1 MTSASGQ
8 LVRPPVFD
16 LGLSQSD
23 SQVKGS
29 ITAKAKGKE
38 RQPAVP
44 YPSEDIGDDS
54 LWVDRYEPMNEVR
67 PSHICD
73 EYATNSNHA
82 GRSCGT

>member
-8 LVRPPVFD
+8 IVRPPIFD
-16 LGLSQSD
+16 LGLGQSN

-29 ITAKAKGKE
+29 TTAKAKGKE
-38 RQPAVP
+38 RQPAAPVT
-44 YPSEDIGDDS
+44 SEDDS

-73 EYATNSNHA
+73 EYAANSKHV
-82 GRSCGT
+82 GRSCGP